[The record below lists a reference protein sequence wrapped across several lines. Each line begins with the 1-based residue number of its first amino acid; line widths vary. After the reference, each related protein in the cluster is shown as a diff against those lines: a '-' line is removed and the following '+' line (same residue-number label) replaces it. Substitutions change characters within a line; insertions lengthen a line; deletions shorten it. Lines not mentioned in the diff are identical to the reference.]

1 MKRPAPRTQHAFA
14 IAVLLL
20 AAGCSG
26 AGGVSS
32 APRSTRYEDLT
43 ALFGDWRTFQKPHLI
58 DGVPD
63 YSPSAMSAQQ
73 TALGEYQSRLRA
85 IDPTAWTVPQQVDYL
100 IVRAEMSGLEFD
112 HRVLKP
118 WANNPAFYVTF
129 FTDESDQ
136 PAREG
141 PYALGAVETFR
152 YPQPL
157 SAAAAAAID
166 SGVRAIPALLTQA
179 QKNLV
184 GNQKDI
190 WNYGIETVK
199 GQSRELATYMSQLA
213 GAPKELTDD
222 LAKAK
227 SATDAYITWL
237 QSQADKKSGASGVG
251 VENYNWYLKNVQ
263 LLPYT
268 WKDLVMLMERELDR
282 SWSFLG
288 LEEARNAGVPA
299 LALVSSPQE
308 HSRRFNAAVTQY
320 MAYLRDHDLLTVKD
334 YMEPRLRE
342 RIGTFSD
349 APREFFT
356 EVDYRDPMVMRTHGF
371 HWFDKGQMA
380 MEPHSSVIRR
390 GPLLYNIFNTRTEG
404 LATEWEEMMMGA
416 GMFDKSP
423 RSRELIL
430 ILVAERAAR
439 ALGDLRMHSNEFT
452 LEQASAFASANT
464 PRNWLSLKG
473 NLVRW
478 EQHLYLQQPAYG
490 VSYVIGKVE
499 TERAM
504 QAEQRRLGDKFTF
517 RPFMD
522 RLLSAGQIP
531 ISLVGYE
538 MTGELSPD
546 LKALL
551 RPGGS

>member
-1 MKRPAPRTQHAFA
+1 MAL
-14 IAVLLL
+14 AV
-20 AAGCSG
+20 GCSG
-26 AGGVSS
+26 ASMSGTQ
-32 APRSTRYEDLT
+32 RSTRYEDLS
-43 ALFGDWRTFQKPHLI
+43 ALFTDWRAFQKPRLI

-63 YSPSAMSAQQ
+63 YTTSAMSTQQ
-73 TALGEYQSRLRA
+73 GELAKYQSRLRA
-85 IDPTAWTVPQQVDYL
+85 IDPSGWTVPQQVDYL

-118 WANNPAFYVTF
+118 WTNNPAFYVTF

-141 PYALGAVETFR
+141 PFALGAVETFR
-152 YPQPL
+152 YQQPL
-157 SAAAAAAID
+157 TAADAAAID

-179 QKNLV
+179 QKNLT

-190 WNYGIETVK
+190 WNYGVESVK
-199 GQSRELATYMSQLA
+199 GQARELEAYASQLTN
-213 GAPKELTDD
+213 APQELKDD

-227 SATDAYITWL
+227 TATDQFVAWL
-237 QSQADKKSGASGVG
+237 QSESARKTGPSGVG
-251 VENYNWYLKNVQ
+251 IDNYNWYLKNVQ
-263 LLPYT
+263 LLPYS
-268 WKDLVMLMERELDR
+268 WQDLVLLMERELDR

-288 LEEARNAGVPA
+288 LEEARNAGVPQ
-299 LALVSSPQE
+299 LELVASPQD
-308 HSRRFNAAVTQY
+308 HSRRFNTAVTQY
-320 MAYLRDHDLLTVKD
+320 MAYLRDHNLLTIKD
-334 YMEPRLRE
+334 YMEPRLRA
-342 RIGTFSD
+342 RIGAFSD
-349 APREFFT
+349 SPREFFT

-380 MEPHSSVIRR
+380 TEPHASAIRR

-439 ALGDLRMHSNEFT
+439 ALGDLKMHSNEYT

-499 TERAM
+499 TERVM
-504 QAEQRRLGDKFTF
+504 QAEQRRLGDQFGF
-517 RPFMD
+517 RSFMD
-522 RLLSAGQIP
+522 RLLAAGQIP
-531 ISLVGYE
+531 ISLVGWE
-538 MTGELSPD
+538 MTGELSPA

-551 RPGGS
+551 RPDGT